1 MGAIA
6 LTRATILLPVIS
18 YLGRNEAPIDRLL
31 DRAHLPR
38 WVMTRPEGLVP
49 TVSAPRL
56 MAEAARTLGITD
68 IGIRSGEAAPIE
80 TLGTFGR
87 LIRRSRTLG
96 EAVEATIRHHPSYS
110 SNGRMWLVDRGDD
123 VEFCQAFVSRW
134 DADWAPASHYIL
146 TLMIQIVRLAAGPA
160 WRPAEVS
167 LQTQESR
174 ALRDHPLFAGAAVRF
189 SQASTAVVFPKSL
202 MTQSIRAADDP
213 SPADDLD
220 GWSARGPRRDFAGAL
235 DQIVATLTWD
245 ACPSIAD
252 VADTVGITV
261 RTLQRRLAAEG
272 SSYEKLVDAWRF
284 RTATRLL
291 MSTDVNVLDVALEC
305 GYSDHAHF
313 TRAFRRWSGCS
324 PTEFRRRRGVPLERD
339 TAANARIL
347 WERRG
352 LRPGSVAS

>member
-38 WVMTRPEGLVP
+38 WVMMHPEHLIP

-56 MAEAARTLGITD
+56 MADAARTLGITD
-68 IGIRSGEAAPIE
+68 IGIRAAEAAPIE

-96 EAVEATIRHHPSYS
+96 EAIAATIRHHPSYS
-110 SNGRMWLVDRGDD
+110 SNGRMWLVDRGDE

-134 DADWAPASHYIL
+134 DQNWAPASHYIL
-146 TLMIQIVRLAAGPA
+146 TLMVQIVRLAAGPDR
-160 WRPAEVS
+160 RPAQVR
-167 LQTQESR
+167 LQTGESS
-174 ALRDHPLFAGAAVRF
+174 ALRDHPLFAGAALRF
-189 SQASTAVVFPKSL
+189 AQPATAIVLPKAWL
-202 MTQSIRAADDP
+202 ARPIR
-213 SPADDLD
+213 PADRASPDD
-220 GWSARGPRRDFAGAL
+220 VDAWSARAPRRDFVGAAE
-235 DQIVATLTWD
+235 QVVATLASD

-252 VADTVGITV
+252 VANAVGMTV

-272 SSYEKLVDAWRF
+272 ASYEKVVDGWRY
-284 RTATRLL
+284 RTATKLL
-291 MSTDVNVLDVALEC
+291 TSTDVNVLDVALEV

-324 PTEFRRRRGVPLERD
+324 PTEFRRRHGAPSERD
-339 TAANARIL
+339 TAANARVL

-352 LRPGSVAS
+352 LRPGSLTS